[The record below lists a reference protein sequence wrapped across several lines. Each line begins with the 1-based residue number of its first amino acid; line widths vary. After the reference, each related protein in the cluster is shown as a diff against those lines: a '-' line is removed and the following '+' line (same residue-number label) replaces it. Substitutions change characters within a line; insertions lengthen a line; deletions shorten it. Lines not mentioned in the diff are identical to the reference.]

1 MKEQTS
7 ITKSL
12 YQCQEIM
19 NQIEANDEEVSE
31 EQLKTIVELHTQ
43 SMTKLNS
50 LCGFIRYLEHGIE
63 ACKAEKDRINRRQKV
78 AENRLARVKQ
88 YVTPFVKSQ
97 GRINLDTITLS
108 VRKSVSVELEPG
120 FKNPYFCKVVKEL
133 IPDKRAIKEA
143 LRDDET
149 IKGAKLVTNFNLQI
163 K

>member
-31 EQLKTIVELHTQ
+31 EQLK
-43 SMTKLNS
+43 
-50 LCGFIRYLEHGIE
+50 
-63 ACKAEKDRINRRQKV
+63 
-78 AENRLARVKQ
+78 
-88 YVTPFVKSQ
+88 
-97 GRINLDTITLS
+97 
-108 VRKSVSVELEPG
+108 
-120 FKNPYFCKVVKEL
+120 
-133 IPDKRAIKEA
+133 
-143 LRDDET
+143 DDET